1 MWNNFLEELQRK
13 WDYSIALIDEI
24 SADISKLNEY
34 PASTLTNKLD
44 EINVKL
50 DYARSQWINVDK
62 LDNQVL
68 DFRILSFFRNIDKKI
83 DDINIKWDFFNTD
96 LSKIDEEYELLKKE
110 ESTDKEKMSEKM
122 NELKM
127 HVLRW
132 QLLFK
137 VNDLKNSWW
146 TSVYNIEDIQEDYFS
161 LKEKWV
167 DVSEIEKILFEL

>member
-68 DFRILSFFRNIDKKI
+68 DFRILSFFRNIDKKVE
-83 DDINIKWDFFNTD
+83 DINIKWDFFNTD

-137 VNDLKNSWW
+137 VNDFKNSWW